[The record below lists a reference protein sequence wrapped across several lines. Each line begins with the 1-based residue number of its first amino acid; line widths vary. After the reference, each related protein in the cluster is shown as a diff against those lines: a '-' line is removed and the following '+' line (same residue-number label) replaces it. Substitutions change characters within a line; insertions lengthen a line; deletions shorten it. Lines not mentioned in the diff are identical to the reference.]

1 MAGGLQMGVLGAMG
15 EQPTRVAARVRFQ
28 LAAFCKHAFA
38 VFSDSLALPCSVRKW
53 ASVSTSTNWLP
64 RASSLPAIISTWLCA
79 GVWRRGRWVKAS
91 TTPVDAQRRGVATSG
106 AHKHTSDSDDPDA
119 LLDTYAA
126 DGQRLDGE
134 QSHARNASHGSSVHG
149 QARRRGVAAQ
159 QQRGATPGE
168 HVWVDDFP
176 ENMPHTTDEWGNV
189 EEANLEGGRRR
200 GAWRG

>member
-15 EQPTRVAARVRFQ
+15 VQPTPVVARVRFQ

-38 VFSDSLALPCSVRKW
+38 VFSDSLGLTGSVRKC
-53 ASVSTSTNWLP
+53 ASVSASTNWLP
-64 RASSLPAIISTWLCA
+64 RASSLPAIISTWLGA

-91 TTPVDAQRRGVATSG
+91 TTPVDAQRRGVATSDT
-106 AHKHTSDSDDPDA
+106 HNHTSDSDDPDA

-126 DGQRLDGE
+126 DGQRLDGD
-134 QSHARNASHGSSVHG
+134 QSHTRNASGMHG
-149 QARRRGVAAQ
+149 QNRRRGVAA